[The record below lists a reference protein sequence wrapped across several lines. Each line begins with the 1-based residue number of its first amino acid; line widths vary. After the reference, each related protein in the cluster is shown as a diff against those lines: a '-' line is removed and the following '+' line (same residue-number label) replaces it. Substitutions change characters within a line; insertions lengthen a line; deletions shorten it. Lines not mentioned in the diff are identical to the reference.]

1 MAAASAAALRG
12 LVVVLAV
19 LSVVS
24 TWGAVATINV
34 KDTCSFTAHPNL
46 CEKAMTKLMGQNG
59 VPTSAP
65 AAPETSA

>member
-19 LSVVS
+19 LSVS